1 MPEHP
6 GKMMCSGAPGVG
18 GRWVAHPLEDGHLED
33 EFVQSPLRIRSLGWL
48 ETGPFLKN
56 MAEILEFIWFFSLGG
71 CWILVLTNHVS
82 VLGGPSSKHFRGF
95 EDFWNFHPGPW
106 EK

>member
-33 EFVQSPLRIRSLGWL
+33 ELIQSPLRIRSLGWL
-48 ETGPFLKN
+48 ETGPFLKK
-56 MAEILEFIWFFSLGG
+56 IW
-71 CWILVLTNHVS
+71 
-82 VLGGPSSKHFRGF
+82 PK
-95 EDFWNFHPGPW
+95 FWNLYGFFPW
-106 EK
+106 GGVGS